1 MAGVWNPTT
10 LGRRSYVNV
19 GAARM
24 ARGTDTVR
32 LLEADPELGSL
43 LTGTRRADAE
53 RELVVRTH
61 RLSVGPWD
69 V

>member
-1 MAGVWNPTT
+1 MP
-10 LGRRSYVNV
+10 
-19 GAARM
+19 
-24 ARGTDTVR
+24 RGTDTVR
-32 LLEADPELGSL
+32 LLEADPELGAL
-43 LTGTRRADAE
+43 LTGTRRAEAE